1 MDARSLVLLGSI
13 LTASPSLITVDPT
26 FTDAGAGLGDVVE
39 GATAWGDYDN
49 DGDLDVVL
57 TGLVGSTAITRL
69 YRNTRGSPRPLLW
82 LGGVE
87 RLRQRR
93 RPRPD
98 THGRDRPRV
107 DHARVPQ
114 YGRRLR
120 RR

>member
-57 TGLVGSTAITRL
+57 TGLVGSPPLTRL
-69 YRNTRGSPRPLLW
+69 YRNPAGNLADVAAGLAGVDD
-82 LGGVE
+82 GGAAWGDYDNDGDLDLV
-87 RLRQRR
+87 L
-93 RPRPD
+93 
-98 THGRDRPRV
+98 
-107 DHARVPQ
+107 A
-114 YGRRLR
+114 
-120 RR
+120 